1 MQGIRALSP
10 SPTVTFSA
18 GPSINYWR
26 VYKLNI
32 DDGMDSTAT
41 SQISG
46 KSFEK
51 SMLVGAEVFFVWL
64 KKKKSR
70 ANTTHKLVLHV
81 ASTPP
86 NERRAKLSTGER
98 ERAQSI
104 RLAFSA
110 SSSQLRLTQVGIEP
124 SRTGMYKRGDRF
136 ARYELV
142 IVNPSKNRMRKP
154 VVRTDAA
161 RHYSAG
167 HRLMLLIV

>member
-1 MQGIRALSP
+1 
-10 SPTVTFSA
+10 
-18 GPSINYWR
+18 
-26 VYKLNI
+26 
-32 DDGMDSTAT
+32 MDSTAT

-98 ERAQSI
+98 ERAQS
-104 RLAFSA
+104 ASA
-110 SSSQLRLTQVGIEP
+110 WP
-124 SRTGMYKRGDRF
+124 
-136 ARYELV
+136 LV
-142 IVNPSKNRMRKP
+142 RPAP
-154 VVRTDAA
+154 ATTDA
-161 RHYSAG
+161 SG
-167 HRLMLLIV
+167 N